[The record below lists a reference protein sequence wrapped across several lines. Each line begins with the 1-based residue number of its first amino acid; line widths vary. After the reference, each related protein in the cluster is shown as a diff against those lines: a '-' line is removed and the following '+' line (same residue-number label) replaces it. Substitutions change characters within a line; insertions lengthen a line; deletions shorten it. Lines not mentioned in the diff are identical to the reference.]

1 MLSEVPKELKRFLR
15 HCQSLRRILKDTN
28 ASLNDINNLLQ
39 LGRDIKKD
47 LSIFEPLETLSNK
60 VERIPNLLIFGQS
73 CHAKALFINLLLQ
86 QKILP
91 CSSSQWRRIIL
102 KYGSTKSIHL
112 TLDDEIEIVE
122 NLKAHEELLWVT
134 IPEED
139 LRRTENENLLDHC
152 PSVEVLLKHKL
163 LKDNIKIIVPPD
175 CSLDQLIEVLR
186 KHVENVLPVIIYAVS
201 EETLTDSNIQEIRKL
216 KDIFHVPFLFVSL
229 TTTDFQSKD
238 ANAFTL
244 STESLTES
252 EKHLVESCRQES
264 ENNLHSLREQLFRL
278 GYLNAESDGEN
289 NEDKENTDKLKR
301 KKSFCLECSLD
312 NTLICD
318 RDINKDFILFIK
330 DILRSS
336 ILKMAKALSDI
347 HNSCLRK
354 FILFAFDM
362 AREIQITPKR
372 ILYAQDIELKMY
384 TTLMKIASEQQE
396 EITNIIQRTLLDM
409 KSNVAEVLEGYNFS
423 ENSPT
428 PISPKVASMEIQQ
441 LVLKRLRTSVATQI
455 VQSVGCLQES
465 FTGTLQRCLE
475 SLERNCHDSEGNL
488 SASDAVKQIIHA
500 AYDIDLKTPTSFS
513 IVHTFM
519 DKLRKLLGT
528 FASPWSSTN
537 QFQCS
542 LQWQLQVVTNMI
554 DSLSASKLAKTISVQ
569 FQEHVRSSHE
579 AFQSAMKGLEN
590 QLSGQLEQ
598 TEEQRIAIRKKHA
611 PRFARLALESTS
623 LCDLVRWG
631 MPKQIRE
638 IGRGQY
644 GVVSS
649 CEPWGKINPCA
660 FKSVVP
666 PDDRHWNDLAME
678 FYYTRTIP
686 EHARIVKLRGSVID
700 YTYGGGTSPAVL
712 LVMERMIK
720 DLYCGLRSGLSW
732 MKRLRIAI
740 DVIEGIRYLHS
751 QGLVH
756 RDIKLKN
763 VLLDND
769 DRAKLTDFGFC
780 IPEAMMSGSIV
791 GTPVHMAPELLSGR
805 YDSSVDVYAFGI
817 LFWYICAGQVKLPT
831 HFDQFQNKEQLWN
844 SVRKGIRP
852 ECLSYFNDACWN
864 LMEQCWAAEPSERP
878 LLGNVQPQLENIY
891 RCAKYE
897 ANAANQGKFSY
908 NQKSLGF
915 YDYHENEHFNNC
927 SYMNLREY

>member
-1 MLSEVPKELKRFLR
+1 MLSELQKEFKHYNKR
-15 HCQSLRRILKDTN
+15 CQNLQRILKDTHT
-28 ASLNDINNLLQ
+28 SLNDINNLLQ
-39 LGRDIKKD
+39 VGWEFKRE
-47 LSIFEPLETLSNK
+47 LSMYDALESLRQK
-60 VERIPNLLIFGQS
+60 VDRIPHLIIFGQT

-86 QKILP
+86 QNILP
-91 CSSSQWRRIIL
+91 YNSSQWRHITF
-102 KYGSTKSIHL
+102 KYGPIKSIHL
-112 TLDDEIEIVE
+112 TLGHEIEIVE
-122 NLKAHEELLWVT
+122 ELKAHEETSWVT

-139 LRRTENENLLDHC
+139 LRREDRDNLLDHC
-152 PSVEVLLKHKL
+152 PSIEVILKHKL
-163 LKDNIKIIVPPD
+163 LKDNVKVMVPPD
-175 CSLDQLIEVLR
+175 CHLDQLVEVLGR
-186 KHVENVLPVIIYAVS
+186 FSENILPVIIYSVS
-201 EETLTDSNIQEIRKL
+201 DDMLSDLNIQEIKKL
-216 KDIFHVPFLFVSL
+216 KDVFLVPFLFVTVSNVDDHL
-229 TTTDFQSKD
+229 YKY
-238 ANAFTL
+238 AL

-252 EKHLVESCRQES
+252 EKHLVESQNSES
-264 ENNLHSLREQLFRL
+264 KLQSLRQQLSRL
-278 GYLNAESDGEN
+278 GYVNGEFDDELSSN
-289 NEDKENTDKLKR
+289 SVLR

-312 NTLICD
+312 NVLMSDKTIK
-318 RDINKDFILFIK
+318 KDFLLFIT
-330 DILRSS
+330 DILKSC
-336 ILKMAKALSDI
+336 ILQMALSLSKI
-347 HNSCLRK
+347 HDSCLRK
-354 FILFAFDM
+354 FILCAFDM

-372 ILYAQDIELKMY
+372 ILYAQDVELKMY
-384 TTLMKIASEQQE
+384 TRLMKIAGEQQE
-396 EITNIIQRTLLDM
+396 EINQIIHKTLQDM
-409 KSNVAEVLEGYNFS
+409 KSNVAEVLEGYDS
-423 ENSPT
+423 SDI
-428 PISPKVASMEIQQ
+428 ISPKVATMEIQQ
-441 LVLKRLRTSVATQI
+441 LVLKRLRSSVATQI

-475 SLERNCHDSEGNL
+475 SLERNCHDLEGNL
-488 SASDAVKQIIHA
+488 SASDAVKKIIHA

-519 DKLRKLLGT
+519 DRLRKLLGS
-528 FASPWSSTN
+528 FASPWSSSG
-537 QFQCS
+537 QIQCT
-542 LQWQLQVVTNMI
+542 LQWQLQVVANMI
-554 DSLSASKLAKTISVQ
+554 DSLSASKLVKTISTQ
-569 FQEHVRSSHE
+569 FQEHVKSSHE
-579 AFQSAMKGLEN
+579 AFQAAMRNLEN
-590 QLSGQLEQ
+590 QLSDQLEQ
-598 TEEQRIAIRKKHA
+598 TEEQRIAIRKRYA

-623 LCDLVRWG
+623 LCDLIKWG

-686 EHARIVKLRGSVID
+686 EHARIVTLRGSVID
-700 YTYGGGTSPAVL
+700 YKYGGGGSPAVL
-712 LVMERMIK
+712 LVMERMTR
-720 DLYCGLRSGLSW
+720 DLYCGLKNGLSW
-732 MKRLRIAI
+732 PKRLRIAI

-852 ECLSYFNDACWN
+852 ECLSHFDEACWN

-878 LLGNVQPQLENIY
+878 LLGNVQPQLEQIY
-891 RCAKYE
+891 I
-897 ANAANQGKFSY
+897 SV
-908 NQKSLGF
+908 KSGN
-915 YDYHENEHFNNC
+915 DCIEIGQCVQENCFNFNC
-927 SYMNLREY
+927 